1 MTPLALPPRLRHL
14 ILPCLLWLGTAVSA
28 RASEESPVRFEV
40 ERQGRTSLIHA
51 NNHAPGAMSVRA
63 RLLGNNIRSNR
74 SWPQTVVLGPG
85 ERLLLGEVQAREAGA
100 AHDFRISLSAQ
111 LGRLNARAAS
121 SQRYRLPYADGEAFA
136 ISQAASGPI
145 TSHQDPLMREAVDFT
160 MPEGTPVHAA
170 REGVVVRVVMHFETG
185 GLDPALL
192 EKANEIV
199 LEHPDGTLGVYA
211 HLAPGSAKVS
221 LGERVQ
227 AGQRL
232 ASSGNTGYS
241 SGPHLH
247 FALMRPRLIGEHF
260 QLEALPVRFATG
272 QPARTLA
279 PVVGLRASATDK
291 GPARVEYL
299 PVAATQGAR

>member
-14 ILPCLLWLGTAVSA
+14 ILPCLLWLGTAASA
-28 RASEESPVRFEV
+28 GAGEDSPVRFEV
-40 ERQGRTSLIHA
+40 ERQGRVSLIHA
-51 NNHAPGAMSVRA
+51 SNHAPGTMSVRV

-85 ERLLLGEVQAREAGA
+85 ERLLLGEVQAREPGA
-100 AHDFRISLSAQ
+100 AHDFRVSLSAQ
-111 LGRLNARAAS
+111 LGQLNARAAS
-121 SQRYRLPYADGEAFA
+121 SQRYRLPYADGEAYA
-136 ISQAASGPI
+136 ISQAASGPL
-145 TSHQDPLMREAVDFT
+145 TSHQDPLMHEAVDFT

-170 REGVVVRVVMHFETG
+170 REGVVVRVVMHFEAG

-192 EKANEIV
+192 EQANEIV

-211 HLAPGSAKVS
+211 HLAPDSARVS
-221 LGERVQ
+221 LGERVR

-241 SGPHLH
+241 SGAHLH
-247 FALMRPRLIGEHF
+247 FALMRPRLIGEQF
-260 QLEALPVRFATG
+260 RLEALPVRFATG
-272 QPARTLA
+272 QPARTLV

-291 GPARVEYL
+291 GPAKVEYL